1 MKKLAL
7 FCLLILS
14 LLMVACDH
22 DAVQPVDDEN
32 SQETALF
39 REQCQSLVSGRWILD
54 DSAALAH
61 IKLQY
66 CFTPD
71 GSFNGHALIM
81 KRDSVSVGGKK
92 VVTDWES
99 VIDNDIYGRWNLL
112 YDSKLKER
120 VVIMQYAS
128 TIKFH
133 SNLFFES
140 VNDSILEVSVSLGDT
155 IIKMHRDN

>member
-1 MKKLAL
+1 M
-7 FCLLILS
+7 FIVS
-14 LLMVACDH
+14 CDDNDIH
-22 DAVQPVDDEN
+22 PIDDEN

-39 REQCQSLVSGRWILD
+39 REQCQSLVCGRWIWD
-54 DSAALAH
+54 DSTALAH

-71 GSFNGHALIM
+71 ESFDGHALIL

-92 VVTDWES
+92 VVTDWEN

-155 IIKMHRDN
+155 IIKMRRDN